1 MTDQIE
7 SNLVIERTYT
17 ADVDE
22 LWQLWTTK
30 EGFESWWGPEQFRAD
45 VHKIE
50 ARLGGAL
57 HYDMV
62 ANTPEAVKAMEGM
75 GAPTS
80 QPCRGS
86 FREFKPN
93 ERLLLTQVID
103 FLPGVAPYDSTIAVD
118 FLLAT
123 DGRVRMVVTLSQMHD
138 AATTAMQKEG
148 FTSQLSK
155 LDRRYESTARS
166 GGEARN

>member
-7 SNLVIERTYT
+7 STLVIERTYD
-17 ADVDE
+17 AEIED

-45 VHKIE
+45 IHTID
-50 ARLGGAL
+50 ARSGGTL
-57 HYDMV
+57 HYEMV
-62 ANTPEAVKAMEGM
+62 ADTPEAVAAMEQM

-86 FREFKPN
+86 FSEFKPK
-93 ERLLLTQVID
+93 ERLVLTQTID
-103 FLPGVAPYDSTIAVD
+103 FLPGVTPYDSTIAVD
-118 FLLAT
+118 FYPLT
-123 DGRVRMVVTLSQMHD
+123 GRRVRMVVTLSQMHD

-155 LDRRYESTARS
+155 LDARYRAKPTDV
-166 GGEARN
+166 